1 MSEPNMNE
9 QISNEQMQLV
19 NILNRMYSDNIRQI
33 NSMTNSINNIRN
45 TNIQIRNSLIQLLN
59 RPTINRNNEISNS
72 VFIDNIID
80 NIQNYTNRRNTD
92 PFLNRNIINTNTNT
106 NTNTNRQ
113 QERSIRFVQNFL
125 QPVEVFPTQ
134 SQIEAATRNVQY
146 CNILDPINRSCP
158 ISLENFNDT
167 DLVSVIRYCGHI
179 FKSEQLRIW
188 FRTNCRCPVC
198 RYDIR
203 NYNSDNN
210 QNTDSVNET
219 DISNNFVEEH
229 EDPTNNTMSTIS
241 TYLDLFFENG
251 VNSLSESLINEYT
264 NIDNSVDANALL
276 TFLNS
281 SIRRRR

>member
-92 PFLNRNIINTNTNT
+92 PFLNRNII

-210 QNTDSVNET
+210 QNTDSVNQT